1 MNLDCQISAVE
12 QLEMLAKSRRH
23 SILIEG
29 SEGFGKTELAAQ
41 YSKMLNVNDFT
52 LVSPNV
58 QQLRDTIDSCYNLST
73 DTAIC
78 IENLDT
84 GVAGASYTIL
94 KFLEEPA
101 DNIYI
106 IVTCRNRYR
115 IPDTI
120 ISRSTV
126 VSINPP
132 TFESL
137 IQYCKIRYPEFDLSH
152 HLLNKCV
159 KTFSDID
166 QITTMTADQVE
177 YFRTFNNLDFSDSV
191 SNMAWKLSHYSD
203 NTDCPVKFSIRYIM
217 NLTHN
222 VHVHRCGVECLD
234 DIATGR
240 IAAHAAVNKFC
251 MDLKYTE

>member
-12 QLEMLAKSRRH
+12 QLEMLAKARRH
-23 SILIEG
+23 SVLIEG
-29 SEGFGKTELAAQ
+29 PEGCGKTALAAQ

-52 LVSPNV
+52 LISPNV
-58 QQLRDTIDSCYNLST
+58 QQLRDAIDSCYNIST

-78 IENLDT
+78 IENLDL

-101 DNIYI
+101 DNVYI

-126 VSINPP
+126 ISVNPP

-137 IQYCKIRYPEFDLSH
+137 LQYCKSRYPEFDLSQH
-152 HLLNKCV
+152 PLNRCV
-159 KTFSDID
+159 KTFSDVD
-166 QITTMTADQVE
+166 QITKMSADQVD
-177 YFRTFNNLDFSDSV
+177 YFHTFNHLDFSDSV
-191 SNMAWKLSHYSD
+191 SNMVWKLSHYSD
-203 NTDCPVKFSIRYIM
+203 NSECPVKFAIRYIM

-234 DIATGR
+234 DISTGR
-240 IAAHAAVNKFC
+240 IASHAAVTKFC